1 MLPVVQAPDLNTDR
15 RAVERG
21 EFEASKIK
29 SFRFIVNYRQAR
41 RRERD
46 LKAEAVK
53 ALEMRQKQEEEMQE
67 VKSFCT
73 LYICSSCSSYI
84 KSSLRDVSIQIAEQ
98 RRLAVHKARP
108 MPQYKR
114 FKVKA

>member
-1 MLPVVQAPDLNTDR
+1 M
-15 RAVERG
+15 
-21 EFEASKIK
+21 
-29 SFRFIVNYRQAR
+29 
-41 RRERD
+41 
-46 LKAEAVK
+46 KAEAAK

-73 LYICSSCSSYI
+73 VYNIHLFKLILCCSDI
-84 KSSLRDVSIQIAEQ
+84 KSSLRDASIQIVEQ

-114 FKVKA
+114 LKVKA

>member
-1 MLPVVQAPDLNTDR
+1 VQAPDLNTDR

-21 EFEASKIK
+21 EFEA
-29 SFRFIVNYRQAR
+29 R

-46 LKAEAVK
+46 LKAEAAK

-67 VKSFCT
+67 
-73 LYICSSCSSYI
+73 
-84 KSSLRDVSIQIAEQ
+84 IAEQ

-114 FKVKA
+114 LKVVGSRKKVTTAHSPYLLTKKSGRGPKC